1 MLQKIHQIAFYLNQ
15 YANLL
20 MVFATV
26 ILVSLT
32 AVYVRLTSRTL
43 TALKEASLREREAL
57 HFQEI
62 KDNVIQPILSWIS
75 GTVFERFTGKGPH
88 LLTIS
93 DGYDGKSRQFSSTV
107 DDPFMARYSLTTPSD
122 PDVPDPLTIC
132 DLIESGS
139 I

>member
-1 MLQKIHQIAFYLNQ
+1 MLQRIHRIAFYLNQ

-32 AVYVRLTSRTL
+32 AIYVRLTSRTL

-62 KDNVIQPILSWIS
+62 KDNVIRPILSWIS
-75 GTVFERFTGKGPH
+75 GTVFERFTGKGPTFS
-88 LLTIS
+88 LFQVVTTGNPGSSPAQLTIHS
-93 DGYDGKSRQFSSTV
+93 WPDTV
-107 DDPFMARYSLTTPSD
+107 
-122 PDVPDPLTIC
+122 
-132 DLIESGS
+132 
-139 I
+139 